1 MVDLSKRSL
10 RTLASA
16 FFVKNEVWWLSRRQ
30 SGEDQGWG
38 PRRREG
44 QCHLMAS
51 QGWSNSLGS
60 IEGVRLGQVCG
71 CGDSAPNGW
80 PRSLFTATAH
90 RLLATRISSRAAILV
105 KVFTEFS
112 PLLGNLLKSV
122 IYFLVKFKYLNSH
135 WQAVMTIIKGTTI

>member
-1 MVDLSKRSL
+1 MVDLSQRSS

-16 FFVKNEVWWLSRRQ
+16 SFMKNEVWWLSRRQ
-30 SGEDQGWG
+30 PGEDQGWG

-51 QGWSNSLGS
+51 QGWSSSLGGT
-60 IEGVRLGQVCG
+60 EGVKLGQVCG
-71 CGDSAPNGW
+71 CGDSAPNCC
-80 PRSLFTATAH
+80 PRSLFTTTAH
-90 RLLATRISSRAAILV
+90 RLPATCISSRAAFLV